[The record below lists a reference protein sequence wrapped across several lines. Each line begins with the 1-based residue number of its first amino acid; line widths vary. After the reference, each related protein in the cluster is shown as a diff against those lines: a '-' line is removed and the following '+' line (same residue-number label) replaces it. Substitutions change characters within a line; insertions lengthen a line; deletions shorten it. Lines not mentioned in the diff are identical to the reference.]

1 LEINLCTWIISIWMM
16 PHFMTWN
23 CGGFVF
29 CSVTNRSKS
38 KGLFERL
45 RAETAFYFT
54 YWPQH
59 SKTVFEV

>member
-1 LEINLCTWIISIWMM
+1 MM